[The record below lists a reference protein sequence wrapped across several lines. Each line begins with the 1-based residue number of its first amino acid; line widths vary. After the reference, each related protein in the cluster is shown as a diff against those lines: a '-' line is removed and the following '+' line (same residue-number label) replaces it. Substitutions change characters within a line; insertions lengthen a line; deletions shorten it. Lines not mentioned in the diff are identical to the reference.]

1 MNNNNRKEIYQQIV
15 QNYSFQYEQ
24 CLNWITEFRDK
35 FGYITMAN
43 YIKMM
48 ESKPFIR
55 EQKDSLLQIAMNKMD
70 FGCYENFF
78 ETSRNINEL
87 NQKMFL
93 LMSIELSFDYISK
106 KYKKEKKTYIVWE
119 VIAKYYIEEYEK
131 LCPYDYQISDQTDY
145 TSSKKIVQFFKSKDI
160 DIQQKRN
167 EYIQK
172 PNMFE
177 YITKYFYGEN

>member
-106 KYKKEKKTYIVWE
+106 KYIPRRITYQNFGS
-119 VIAKYYIEEYEK
+119 
-131 LCPYDYQISDQTDY
+131 C
-145 TSSKKIVQFFKSKDI
+145 
-160 DIQQKRN
+160 
-167 EYIQK
+167 
-172 PNMFE
+172 
-177 YITKYFYGEN
+177 